1 MATLSKQ
8 EIEYELAHASDD
20 EGPSL
25 IAAYT
30 VCLSLAYIAVALR
43 FISRWKSRNAVLADD
58 WMLVVG
64 LVGSTIQCSRG
75 AIAS

>member
-1 MATLSKQ
+1 MATLSKE
-8 EIEYELAHASDD
+8 EIEYELAHAGDN

-25 IAAYT
+25 IVAYT

-43 FISRWKSRNAVLADD
+43 FISRWKSRNALLGDD

-64 LVGSTIQCSRG
+64 LVCSTIFGARR